1 MAEFSC
7 MALTPDFLIWGT
19 DMGGITYFYI
29 EVLIPIYLFLSL
41 SFQLYEEKF
50 ILNINCLDMFERAF
64 FDSFPTMVNTIEE
77 SILRCLIAQS

>member
-29 EVLIPIYLFLSL
+29 EVFIPICLFLSL
-41 SFQLYEEKF
+41 AFQ
-50 ILNINCLDMFERAF
+50 
-64 FDSFPTMVNTIEE
+64 
-77 SILRCLIAQS
+77 

>member
-1 MAEFSC
+1 

-50 ILNINCLDMFERAF
+50 ILNINCLDMFEMAF
-64 FDSFPTMVNTIEE
+64 FYIFSTMVNTIEE